1 MWGSIPALLC
11 PTRDLSLPSLPSL
24 QAGRVVLTA
33 GQIGLQP
40 ATMMLAPPTHQASLS
55 LSHVCSVMEANH
67 TSLHC
72 TLCGLCYYT
81 SEEAGW
87 SARATWR
94 KVRGTQGKWSLYV
107 NPAPSSLSLPL
118 PPSPILQ
125 FISQWDPFQPPLLF
139 LRVPALPRGACV
151 EWSFTS
157 LTTDCKLSC
166 V

>member
-94 KVRGTQGKWSLYV
+94 KVRGTQGKRSLYV
-107 NPAPSSLSLPL
+107 NPAPSSLSHPL
-118 PPSPILQ
+118 PSSSSFPSGIHSSHLCSSSEFLLCHVGPAWNGVSHPSP
-125 FISQWDPFQPPLLF
+125 
-139 LRVPALPRGACV
+139 
-151 EWSFTS
+151 
-157 LTTDCKLSC
+157 LTAS
-166 V
+166 